1 MLAGLERRDRG
12 LGVLVPHRHDRD
24 GVDLG
29 IGQQVAIVAIGLG
42 HAELPG
48 QRCESLGRA
57 RAERGE
63 LEVRNADDRLTV
75 DLAEPAE
82 PDHADSKPLHP
93 VPPSLADE
101 RRYHAAVAPVKRPG
115 VF

>member
-1 MLAGLERRDRG
+1 MLAGRERRDRG
-12 LGVLVPHRHDRD
+12 LGVLIPHRHDRD
-24 GVDLG
+24 RVDLG

-48 QRCESLGRA
+48 HRCESLGRA

-63 LEVRNADDRLTV
+63 LDVRNADDRLTV
-75 DLAEPAE
+75 DLTEPAE
-82 PDHADSKPLHP
+82 ADHADSKPLHP
-93 VPPSLADE
+93 RTPSLADE